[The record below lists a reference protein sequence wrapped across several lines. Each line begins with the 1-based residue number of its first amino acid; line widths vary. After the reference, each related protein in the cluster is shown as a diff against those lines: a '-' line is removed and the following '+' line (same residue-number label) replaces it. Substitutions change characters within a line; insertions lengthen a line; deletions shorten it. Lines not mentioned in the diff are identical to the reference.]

1 MADGKERLQLTRALA
16 SRHIFMLSLGGVIGT
31 GLFMGSGVTINQGG
45 PAGAVLAYL
54 VAGVLMYLVMVCLG
68 ELSVQMPVSGSFQ
81 AHATRFIG
89 PATGFMIGWVYWMS
103 WASTVG
109 LEFTAAGMLMTRWFP
124 EVPVWLWSGFFV
136 VVLFSLNALAT
147 RAFGEAEYWFAG
159 IKVAA
164 ILVFIV
170 VGGLVIFGGIEL
182 KSGAPAPMF
191 SNLVGERLFPN
202 GLSAVFA
209 VMMTV
214 VYAFQGCEIMGVA
227 AGETERPEKSI
238 PRAVRNVVFRV
249 LIFYVLAIVVLS
261 AIIPWQ
267 QAGLMESPFV
277 QVFDMVG
284 IPYAADLM
292 NFVILTAILSVG
304 NSGLYASTRILWAM
318 SRTGMAPR
326 GLSKLSARGV
336 PLYALLITLCFALL
350 SLLTSVV
357 AADTLFMVLMAVSGM
372 SGTVTWIVIAYAQ
385 YRFRREY
392 MASGGTV
399 AELKYAAPLFPL
411 CRWPASPCAAR
422 CSSSSPSIPPS
433 GRPCTGASA
442 SSPPATWPIT
452 WFVAGSRRDWAT
464 PPWDGPAERPFAGPD
479 ARRIRRA
486 FSFSPGWF
494 VRSCNSRLARAFAAF
509 RRIAWRVALRL
520 PQGRYIHPNGWI
532 VVLLNE
538 CLVLPESRDR
548 HQPTIRTRA
557 A

>member
-336 PLYALLITLCFALL
+336 PLYALLI
-350 SLLTSVV
+350 
-357 AADTLFMVLMAVSGM
+357 
-372 SGTVTWIVIAYAQ
+372 
-385 YRFRREY
+385 
-392 MASGGTV
+392 
-399 AELKYAAPLFPL
+399 
-411 CRWPASPCAAR
+411 
-422 CSSSSPSIPPS
+422 
-433 GRPCTGASA
+433 
-442 SSPPATWPIT
+442 
-452 WFVAGSRRDWAT
+452 
-464 PPWDGPAERPFAGPD
+464 
-479 ARRIRRA
+479 
-486 FSFSPGWF
+486 
-494 VRSCNSRLARAFAAF
+494 
-509 RRIAWRVALRL
+509 
-520 PQGRYIHPNGWI
+520 
-532 VVLLNE
+532 
-538 CLVLPESRDR
+538 
-548 HQPTIRTRA
+548 
-557 A
+557 

>member
-1 MADGKERLQLTRALA
+1 MSEPHHANSGEKIQLTRALK

-31 GLFMGSGVTINQGG
+31 GLFMGSGVTIGSGG
-45 PAGAVLAYL
+45 PMGAILAYL
-54 VAGVLMYLVMVCLG
+54 VAGLLMYLVMVCLG

-124 EVPVWLWSGFFV
+124 DVPIWLWSGFFV

-147 RAFGEAEYWFAG
+147 RAFGEAEYWFSG

-164 ILVFIV
+164 ILGFIV
-170 VGGLVIFGGIEL
+170 VGVLVIFGAIPL
-182 KSGAPAPMF
+182 NSGEAAPGL
-191 SNLVGERLFPN
+191 SNLMSDGLFPN

-227 AGETERPEKSI
+227 AGETDQPEKSI

-261 AIIPWQ
+261 CIVPWK

-277 QVFDMVG
+277 QVFDRVG

-318 SRTGMAPR
+318 SKTGMAPR
-326 GLSKLSARGV
+326 KLSKLSARGV
-336 PLYALLITLCFALL
+336 PLYALLISLAFALL
-350 SLLTSVV
+350 SLLTSIV

-385 YRFRREY
+385 YRFRREH
-392 MASGGTV
+392 MAKGGTV
-399 AELKYAAPLFPL
+399 ADLKYAAPLFPL
-411 CRWPASPCAAR
+411 IPIACIAICCSLFVFLALDPTQRPSLYWGFGFMAACYLAYYVLKR
-422 CSSSSPSIPPS
+422 KRGQVLVDEAVPSL
-433 GRPCTGASA
+433 G
-442 SSPPATWPIT
+442 
-452 WFVAGSRRDWAT
+452 
-464 PPWDGPAERPFAGPD
+464 
-479 ARRIRRA
+479 
-486 FSFSPGWF
+486 
-494 VRSCNSRLARAFAAF
+494 
-509 RRIAWRVALRL
+509 
-520 PQGRYIHPNGWI
+520 
-532 VVLLNE
+532 
-538 CLVLPESRDR
+538 
-548 HQPTIRTRA
+548 
-557 A
+557 

>member
-1 MADGKERLQLTRALA
+1 MKGRKAEGIHLTRALK

-45 PAGAVLAYL
+45 PVGAILAYL
-54 VAGVLMYLVMVCLG
+54 VAGFLMYLVMVCLG

-81 AHATRFIG
+81 AHATKFIG

-103 WASTVG
+103 WATTVG

-124 EVPVWLWSGFFV
+124 EVPIWYWSALFV
-136 VVLFSLNALAT
+136 AVLFGINALAT
-147 RAFGEAEYWFAG
+147 RAFGEAEYWFSG

-164 ILVFIV
+164 ILGFII
-170 VGGLVIFGGIEL
+170 VGVLVIFGGITL
-182 KSGAPAPMF
+182 NSGAPAPMMT
-191 SNLVGERLFPN
+191 NLIGDSLFPN

-227 AGETERPEKSI
+227 AGETDQPEKSI

-261 AIIPWQ
+261 AIVPWQ

-318 SRTGMAPR
+318 SKTGMAPR
-326 GLSKLSARGV
+326 SLSPLSSRGV
-336 PLYALLITLCFALL
+336 PLRALFVTLCFALV
-350 SLLTSVV
+350 SLLTSFV

-372 SGTVTWIVIAYAQ
+372 AGTVTWIVIALAQ
-385 YRFRREY
+385 YRFRKQFLRD
-392 MASGGTV
+392 GGQLSD
-399 AELKYAAPLFPL
+399 LKYRAPMYPL
-411 CRWPASPCAAR
+411 VPLLCITL
-422 CSSSSPSIPPS
+422 CSSLFVFLAMDETQRPSLYWGFGFIALCYAAYFLVQRKRQ
-433 GRPCTGASA
+433 GVVMEM
-442 SSPPATWPIT
+442 PA
-452 WFVAGSRRDWAT
+452 A
-464 PPWDGPAERPFAGPD
+464 
-479 ARRIRRA
+479 
-486 FSFSPGWF
+486 
-494 VRSCNSRLARAFAAF
+494 
-509 RRIAWRVALRL
+509 
-520 PQGRYIHPNGWI
+520 
-532 VVLLNE
+532 
-538 CLVLPESRDR
+538 
-548 HQPTIRTRA
+548 
-557 A
+557 

>member
-1 MADGKERLQLTRALA
+1 MSESRHAASGEKIQLTRALK

-31 GLFMGSGVTINQGG
+31 GLFMGSGVTIGSGG
-45 PAGAVLAYL
+45 PMGAILAYL
-54 VAGVLMYLVMVCLG
+54 VAGLLMYLVMVCLG

-124 EVPVWLWSGFFV
+124 DVPIWIWSGFFV

-147 RAFGEAEYWFAG
+147 RAFGEAEYWFSG

-164 ILVFIV
+164 ILGFIV
-170 VGGLVIFGGIEL
+170 VGLLVIV
-182 KSGAPAPMF
+182 GAIPLNDGTAAPGL
-191 SNLVGERLFPN
+191 SNLMSDGLFPN

-227 AGETERPEKSI
+227 AGETDQPEKSI

-261 AIIPWQ
+261 CIVPWK

-277 QVFDMVG
+277 QVFDRVG

-318 SRTGMAPR
+318 SKTGMAPR
-326 GLSKLSARGV
+326 KLSKLSARGV
-336 PLYALLITLCFALL
+336 PLYALLISLAFALL
-350 SLLTSVV
+350 SLLTSIV

-385 YRFRREY
+385 YRFRREH
-392 MASGGTV
+392 MAKGGTV
-399 AELKYAAPLFPL
+399 ADLKYAAPLFPL
-411 CRWPASPCAAR
+411 IPLACVAICCSLFVFLALDPTQRPSLYWGFGFMAACYLAYYVLKR
-422 CSSSSPSIPPS
+422 KRGQVLSEEALPSI
-433 GRPCTGASA
+433 G
-442 SSPPATWPIT
+442 
-452 WFVAGSRRDWAT
+452 
-464 PPWDGPAERPFAGPD
+464 
-479 ARRIRRA
+479 
-486 FSFSPGWF
+486 
-494 VRSCNSRLARAFAAF
+494 
-509 RRIAWRVALRL
+509 
-520 PQGRYIHPNGWI
+520 
-532 VVLLNE
+532 
-538 CLVLPESRDR
+538 
-548 HQPTIRTRA
+548 
-557 A
+557 

>member
-372 SGTVTWIVIAYAQ
+372 SGNRHLDRHRLRPIPLPPRAHGQ
-385 YRFRREY
+385 RRHGRRAEICRAAVPAGAAGLHRRVLLAVRLPRPRSHPAAVLVLGLRLHRRLLPGLLRGSSPAAAGTGRPRPGTGRLNGHPQDPTPA
-392 MASGGTV
+392 ASGGRFRFRLV
-399 AELKYAAPLFPL
+399 GLFEVV
-411 CRWPASPCAAR
+411 
-422 CSSSSPSIPPS
+422 
-433 GRPCTGASA
+433 T
-442 SSPPATWPIT
+442 
-452 WFVAGSRRDWAT
+452 AGSRG
-464 PPWDGPAERPFAGPD
+464 PPPLFGGSHGVWLCAC
-479 ARRIRRA
+479 RRA
-486 FSFSPGWF
+486 VTYTRMGGLW
-494 VRSCNSRLARAFAAF
+494 SC
-509 RRIAWRVALRL
+509 
-520 PQGRYIHPNGWI
+520 
-532 VVLLNE
+532 
-538 CLVLPESRDR
+538 
-548 HQPTIRTRA
+548 
-557 A
+557 